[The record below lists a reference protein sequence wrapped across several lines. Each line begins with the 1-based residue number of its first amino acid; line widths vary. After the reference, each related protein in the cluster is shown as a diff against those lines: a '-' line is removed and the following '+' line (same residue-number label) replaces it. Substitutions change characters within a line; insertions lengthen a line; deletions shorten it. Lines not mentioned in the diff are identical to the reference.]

1 MKKLKDVYEHE
12 QKQCEENSKY
22 GMACHDLI
30 ADSEQAATD
39 EDNKSKAKRIKETSY
54 GR

>member
-1 MKKLKDVYEHE
+1 MCTSMNRNNVKKIA
-12 QKQCEENSKY
+12 S
-22 GMACHDLI
+22 MACHDLI